1 MKVSLDIV
9 FHTAA
14 EPVDYLTEA
23 LALMISDKY
32 LLVSFVNGT
41 VCEYCIEVSP
51 YNVLTDSPQVTLI
64 YFTVRGIM
72 YVQNSLFVF
81 KCKGNSDLKA
91 FLDALNTGVFCN
103 YPVSLSVYHFLKK

>member
-9 FHTAA
+9 FHTVA
-14 EPVDYLTEA
+14 EPADYLTEA